1 MILLERVESRR
12 HAAWQVVWFAVW
24 VGVTGVGLYLKPD
37 PAGHG
42 THQQLGLPPCPSV
55 LLFDRPCPGCGLT
68 TSWTALLHGNL
79 AFAFHAHPFGP
90 LLYFL
95 FTLSAWLGLYGFAK
109 CRALVLDSPQ
119 MSRALAVSGVV
130 FLAFGLVRM
139 ALTPHFRTLEEQ
151 LVVESAGH
159 R

>member
-1 MILLERVESRR
+1 LTLLDPVHSRR
-12 HAAWQVVWFAVW
+12 QISWQPIWFATW
-24 VGVTGVGLYLKPD
+24 VGITGVGLFLHPD

-68 TSWTALLHGNL
+68 TSWTALLHGDVG
-79 AFAFHAHPFGP
+79 AAFHAHPLGP
-90 LLYFL
+90 LLYL
-95 FTLSAWLGLYGFAK
+95 AFTVSALLSAYGFVK
-109 CRALVLDSPQ
+109 RKRLVLDSRA
-119 MSRALAVSGVV
+119 MSRILTVSALG

-139 ALTPHFRTLEEQ
+139 ATTPHFRTEREQ
-151 LVVESAGH
+151 ELVSGFSA